1 MSYYPEPGSYIRN
14 RMKVELDLSNYAT
27 KQKIRICY
35 RCWYISFSCQKDFI
49 SVKVEFDIN
58 KLINIPNSLINSKT
72 KKDELDFGKLKTVFK
87 YLKNLSDVVD
97 KKVEK
102 KMYNKLN
109 TKAINLEKENPE
121 TTNLIHIN
129 HNKADKQNL
138 EKQIEDVEIED
149 SWILMFWI

>member
-1 MSYYPEPGSYIRN
+1 
-14 RMKVELDLSNYAT
+14 
-27 KQKIRICY
+27 
-35 RCWYISFSCQKDFI
+35 
-49 SVKVEFDIN
+49 
-58 KLINIPNSLINSKT
+58 
-72 KKDELDFGKLKTVFK
+72 
-87 YLKNLSDVVD
+87 
-97 KKVEK
+97 
-102 KMYNKLN
+102 MYNKLN